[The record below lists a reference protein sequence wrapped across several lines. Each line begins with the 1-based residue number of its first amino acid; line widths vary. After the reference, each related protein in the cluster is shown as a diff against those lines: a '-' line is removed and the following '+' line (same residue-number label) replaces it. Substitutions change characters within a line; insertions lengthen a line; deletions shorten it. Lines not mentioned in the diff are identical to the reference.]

1 MTATLRSFLWSS
13 HPQSWA
19 GNGNCRNHFRKTWST
34 GVNSHLMQLLLQFLL
49 RLLPWLLLRLHL
61 WNCPSGRSAPY
72 HHQSSTPLK
81 TSHQRRGRYWTE
93 HHHHQNHQPA
103 IFRFSDFPS
112 RAPAASMPFYRRL
125 VCGFADVRCFF
136 LPRYTLFRR
145 RVFSFYPPSI
155 SWQRIEFRHSPR
167 SRISLHIFARAGKI
181 LFRFIFD
188 FRRGLVA
195 LVMLFRSISSSSPM
209 ARLEWRGRLVMIGC
223 GPTRWTVPEMKPQ
236 QEPRKEPQKKLQ
248 QELHK

>member
-81 TSHQRRGRYWTE
+81 TSHQRRGRNWTE

-103 IFRFSDFPS
+103 AKSKMNRKRIL
-112 RAPAASMPFYRRL
+112 PALAKMWRYARPRRMSKL
-125 VCGFADVRCFF
+125 DA
-136 LPRYTLFRR
+136 LPRNRRGVKREDATTEEGVERGWRKKRRTSAKPLTRR
-145 RVFSFYPPSI
+145 R
-155 SWQRIEFRHSPR
+155 
-167 SRISLHIFARAGKI
+167 
-181 LFRFIFD
+181 
-188 FRRGLVA
+188 
-195 LVMLFRSISSSSPM
+195 
-209 ARLEWRGRLVMIGC
+209 
-223 GPTRWTVPEMKPQ
+223 
-236 QEPRKEPQKKLQ
+236 
-248 QELHK
+248 